1 MAKKRKSSKNKKESK
16 GLNADAPFVKLCLA
30 PVKED
35 EFLFY
40 SHLAISA
47 GQLQTQVTS
56 PTEYGVNLLDE
67 GDSRISRISFTD
79 NPYNRVMVALIENL
93 GEEERQEKM
102 PAISTRIFA
111 LMDLLNQGKL
121 KQWAKPCADDDGSI
135 LLSEAVFRA
144 AARATVDINL
154 KFVWREFEQ
163 IVEEILR
170 LESEHEA
177 QNGDCD

>member
-1 MAKKRKSSKNKKESK
+1 MAKKRKSSKNKKGGK

-56 PTEYGVNLLDE
+56 PTEYGVNLLEEEE
-67 GDSRISRISFTD
+67 GRISRISFTD

-111 LMDLLNQGKL
+111 LMNLLNQGKL
-121 KQWAKPCADDDGSI
+121 KQWTKPCADDGSI
-135 LLSEAVFRA
+135 LLSETVFRA

-154 KFVWREFEQ
+154 KFVWKEFEQ

>member
-1 MAKKRKSSKNKKESK
+1 MAKKRKSSKSKKEGK

-56 PTEYGVNLLDE
+56 PTVYGVNLLEE
-67 GDSRISRISFTD
+67 GDGRISRISFTD
-79 NPYNRVMVALIENL
+79 NSYNRVMVALIENL
-93 GEEERQEKM
+93 SEEEKQEKM

-121 KQWAKPCADDDGSI
+121 EQWTKPCADDGSI
-135 LLSEAVFRA
+135 LLSEVVFRA
-144 AARATVDINL
+144 AARATVDTNL
-154 KFVWREFEQ
+154 KFVWKEFEQ
-163 IVEEILR
+163 IVEEILC
-170 LESEHEA
+170 LDFEHEA
-177 QNGDCD
+177 QNGNGD